1 VIEEFVMVTTSD
13 LIQQIEL
20 TLSKYEE
27 ESKQLIVSD
36 YRVGY
41 FEGIEDLTSD
51 INRLLYEYGEMM
63 TARNSK

>member
-1 VIEEFVMVTTSD
+1 MVTTSD

-36 YRVGY
+36 FRVGY

>member
-1 VIEEFVMVTTSD
+1 MTTTSD

-36 YRVGY
+36 FRVGY